1 MATKRSLKRKAK
13 HSAYEEVLAEAS
25 KHLSFSHPL
34 MQWLYHRT
42 LVHPDTYDVLEQ
54 RLLETITGDTRPK
67 RH

>member
-1 MATKRSLKRKAK
+1 MTTKQLRKLKTQY
-13 HSAYEEVLAEAS
+13 STYEEVLAEAS
-25 KHLSFSHPL
+25 KHFNFTHPL